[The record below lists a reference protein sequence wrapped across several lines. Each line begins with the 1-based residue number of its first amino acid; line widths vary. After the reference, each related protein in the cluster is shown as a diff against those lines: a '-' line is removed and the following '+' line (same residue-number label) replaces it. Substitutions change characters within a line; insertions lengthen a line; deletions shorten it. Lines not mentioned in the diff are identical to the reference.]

1 MSMHEQIRN
10 FIQDNLVVFDD
21 EVEFSNEDNIF
32 ELGFVNSLFAMKL
45 VTYIESEFNTTIESD
60 EMDINNFNTI
70 DNIVSFINSKTV
82 YQ

>member
-21 EVEFSNEDNIF
+21 DVEFSNEDNIF

-45 VTYIESEFNTTIESD
+45 VTYIESEFNTTIESE

-70 DNIVSFINSKTV
+70 DNIVNFIHSKTV

>member
-21 EVEFSNEDNIF
+21 DVEFSNEDNIF

-70 DNIVSFINSKTV
+70 DNIVNFIHSKTV

>member
-21 EVEFSNEDNIF
+21 DVEFSNEDNIF

-45 VTYIESEFNTTIESD
+45 VTYIESEFNTTIESE
-60 EMDINNFNTI
+60 EMDINNFNSI
-70 DNIVSFINSKTV
+70 DNIVNFIHSKTV

>member
-70 DNIVSFINSKTV
+70 DNIVNFISSKTV

>member
-21 EVEFSNEDNIF
+21 DVEFSNEDNIF

-45 VTYIESEFNTTIESD
+45 VTYIESEFNTTIESE

-70 DNIVSFINSKTV
+70 DNIVNFINSKTV